1 MKYLTGTG
9 YVAPVKVEPT
19 ISAAKKTAI
28 KNKIKALV
36 PKTSSKQ
43 MTDAEIVKSIQA
55 DYLDNNEHIHDSV
68 IKECFDVVYLEYNPV
83 VVSEEPK

>member
-36 PKTSSKQ
+36 PKTSDKQ
-43 MTDAEIVKSIQA
+43 MTEGAIVQAIQA
-55 DYLDNNEHIHDSV
+55 DYLSSNEHIHDSV
-68 IKECFDVVYLEYNPV
+68 IKECFDVVYLDYNPV
-83 VVSEEPK
+83 VVAEEPK